1 MFASQV
7 FAGTKLHQLM
17 SLHTGKVGNLCSGL
31 RPKIGLQ
38 IKLWLISV
46 FGLSARLHQKVK
58 WPIVLF
64 DVHVP

>member
-1 MFASQV
+1 
-7 FAGTKLHQLM
+7 M